1 MRRIA
6 DTISDNS
13 LELSAIMVMEV
24 GKSRLEALGEV
35 EETADLLRYYADAM
49 EKNGGYIR
57 GWASSATARPT

>member
-13 LELSAIMVMEV
+13 VELSALMVYEV

-49 EKNGGYIR
+49 EKNQR
-57 GWASSATARPT
+57 LSSTSWAR